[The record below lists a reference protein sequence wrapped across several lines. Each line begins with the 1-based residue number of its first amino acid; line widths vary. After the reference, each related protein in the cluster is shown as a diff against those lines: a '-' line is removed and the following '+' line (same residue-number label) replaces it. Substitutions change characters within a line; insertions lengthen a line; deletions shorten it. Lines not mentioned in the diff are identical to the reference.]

1 DAAEVRRR
9 NLVRPDELPC
19 PSSSGRGEL
28 DSGDYPE
35 ALRRALEL
43 VGWEARRADHAALRE
58 RGVLRGLGVACTV
71 ESTALSSASMALAG
85 RRHGAY
91 ESTVVRVDPTGAI
104 TLACSLVPSG
114 QGHETALAQICA
126 DVLEVHPTAVRVLLG
141 DTDRCPY
148 SGYGTAASRGMT
160 TGGAS
165 ALLAAQQVRDK
176 MLRIAAHQLE
186 VAPS

>member
-1 DAAEVRRR
+1 V
-9 NLVRPDELPC
+9 
-19 PSSSGRGEL
+19 
-28 DSGDYPE
+28 
-35 ALRRALEL
+35 
-43 VGWEARRADHAALRE
+43 
-58 RGVLRGLGVACTV
+58 
-71 ESTALSSASMALAG
+71 AG
-85 RRHGAY
+85 RRRGAY
-91 ESTVVRVDPTGAI
+91 ASPVVRVAPPGAI

-165 ALLAAQQVRDK
+165 ALLAAQRVRDK
-176 MLRIAAHQLE
+176 MLQIAAHQLE
-186 VAPS
+186 VAPSDVELADGQVVVRGSPTRRLGLAEVALQASLAHRLPPGMEPGLEASATFDPPRGAYS